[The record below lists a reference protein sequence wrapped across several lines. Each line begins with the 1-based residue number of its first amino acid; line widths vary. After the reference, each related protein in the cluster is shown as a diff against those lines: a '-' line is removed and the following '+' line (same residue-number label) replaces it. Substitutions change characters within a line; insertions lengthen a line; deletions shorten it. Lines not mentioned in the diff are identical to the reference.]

1 MSFTFINLPELLNI
15 IHFYSNSILE
25 NVLYLL
31 LANLSLNQLLFLK
44 INRVWPGYL
53 NSSRCLSKVSKS
65 TSSQRISVIFQILIR
80 TNNLLYI
87 DRLNCSSFY
96 TFFIGVVCWIAARWL
111 LLVSCFLFK
120 NWLSWFL
127 HLILLWYSYLFNHLL
142 YFFCLQSNDI
152 WYLDYWLTLQSC
164 SFHNWAIAYQYCTH

>member
-1 MSFTFINLPELLNI
+1 VSFTFINLPELLNI

-65 TSSQRISVIFQILIR
+65 TSSQRISVIFQILFAE
-80 TNNLLYI
+80 LLR
-87 DRLNCSSFY
+87 DDCCLCLASCLKTGCLDSY
-96 TFFIGVVCWIAARWL
+96 TW
-111 LLVSCFLFK
+111 SCYGIPI
-120 NWLSWFL
+120 S
-127 HLILLWYSYLFNHLL
+127 LI
-142 YFFCLQSNDI
+142 I
-152 WYLDYWLTLQSC
+152 
-164 SFHNWAIAYQYCTH
+164 YCIFSVYKVMTYGI